1 MLKRKLK
8 RLIVIGLL
16 LATITGVGG
25 VVLQK
30 HIKNINTTKV
40 EYKMDMTKIQIES
53 ILATSK
59 LQSLEI
65 EFKTT
70 TKDIRYDK
78 TKYEWLNTITKFLST
93 REMIIKNRYTAIF
106 SYNLDRAVLSESKG
120 IYTISMNVDDIEC
133 KLESKDIDVKEK
145 MSKIGRYYNAETTAK
160 IIEEINLQAK
170 DKINN
175 DDNRMKALENAK
187 EDLMRLFEKV
197 NIDNNKINIELIN
210 N

>member
-145 MSKIGRYYNAETTAK
+145 MSKMGRYYNAETTAK